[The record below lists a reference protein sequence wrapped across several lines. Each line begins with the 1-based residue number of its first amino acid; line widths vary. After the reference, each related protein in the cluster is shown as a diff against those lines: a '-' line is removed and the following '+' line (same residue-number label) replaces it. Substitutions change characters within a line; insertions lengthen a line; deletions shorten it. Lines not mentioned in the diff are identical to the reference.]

1 MSTQLHRYCN
11 SSKEAKANFYLS
23 MGQQSTF
30 EEPVAGNPHAGICAG
45 AWGKPHAYCDY
56 GLIENQEWKSIKRSG
71 KE

>member
-1 MSTQLHRYCN
+1 
-11 SSKEAKANFYLS
+11 